1 MSRVSRKLISTVFA
15 VALVPVLLAGC
26 GTGSSAT
33 ALGDT
38 KAPAQLLRNEIAGR
52 VPAEIIEKLAD
63 SEDESEG
70 CGQDGV
76 MRSWRSTQL
85 MFVAPAESGRLLT
98 VLDGVVA
105 SLEEQGWTSE
115 PSQPSSKIHEDR
127 LTSKTINSIIHLR
140 AVEASD
146 DEGNGATFELT
157 VNGQCVMTDGPDSD
171 EVKRLEGRD

>member
-1 MSRVSRKLISTVFA
+1 MSRVSRNLMATALA
-15 VALVPVLLAGC
+15 VVLAPVLLAGC
-26 GTGSSAT
+26 GTGSTAT

-52 VPAEIIEKLAD
+52 VPADVIESLAD

-85 MFVAPAESGRLLT
+85 MFVAPTESGRLLT
-98 VLDGVVA
+98 VLDGLVA
-105 SLEEQGWTSE
+105 SLAAQGWASE

-127 LTSKTINSIIHLR
+127 LTSSTIDSVIHLR

-146 DEGNGATFELT
+146 DEGNGATLELT
-157 VNGQCVMTDGPDSD
+157 VNGACVKTDGEDSD
-171 EVKRLEGRD
+171 EVMRLEGRN